1 MPRFTISHH
10 TGSKDGDHYDLML
23 EHGEGLRTWRL
34 VNTAF
39 QVFQVARQIKDH
51 RKSYLD
57 FEGEVSGDR
66 GRVKIWD
73 TGTYTVDEWK
83 DDRIQVAL
91 VGRSLKTRLIMTLGP
106 KHPEDADPRWNV
118 GDATQEL
125 RKAAAALL
133 RGASLDDA
141 PNADLTALRAAL
153 AQEEHKILTLV
164 DQYTRGG
171 AIDWSH
177 TDLDT
182 DVRKRIDSERVRW
195 QHPWLAA
202 AKGYADKLGEL
213 TDILRQ
219 SRPKQAS
226 S

>member
-23 EHGEGLRTWRL
+23 EHGDGLRTWRL

-39 QVFQVARQIKDH
+39 QAFQVARQIKEH
-51 RKSYLD
+51 RKTYLD
-57 FEGEVSGDR
+57 FEGEISGDR

-73 TGTYTVDEWK
+73 TGSYTIDDWK

-91 VGRSLKTRLIMTLGP
+91 VGRSLKTRILLTLGP

-118 GDATQEL
+118 GDATQEI

-141 PNADLTALRAAL
+141 PNEDLVDLRQAL
-153 AQEEHKILTLV
+153 AHEEHKILSLV

-171 AIDWSH
+171 TIDWSH
-177 TDLDT
+177 TDLDP
-182 DVRKRIDSERVRW
+182 DVRKRIDKERVRW

-213 TDILRQ
+213 TEILRQ

>member
-1 MPRFTISHH
+1 
-10 TGSKDGDHYDLML
+10 
-23 EHGEGLRTWRL
+23 
-34 VNTAF
+34 
-39 QVFQVARQIKDH
+39 
-51 RKSYLD
+51 
-57 FEGEVSGDR
+57 
-66 GRVKIWD
+66 
-73 TGTYTVDEWK
+73 
-83 DDRIQVAL
+83 
-91 VGRSLKTRLIMTLGP
+91 MTLGP

-133 RGASLDDA
+133 RGASLEDA
-141 PNADLTALRAAL
+141 PNADLTDLRAAL
-153 AQEEHKILTLV
+153 ATEEHKILTLV
-164 DQYTRGG
+164 DHYTRGG

-177 TDLDT
+177 TTLDS

>member
-1 MPRFTISHH
+1 MPKFTISHH

-39 QVFQVARQIKDH
+39 QAFQVARQIKDH

-57 FEGEVSGDR
+57 FEGEIPGER

-73 TGTYTVDEWK
+73 TGTYSVDDWK

-91 VGRSLKTRLIMTLGP
+91 VGRSLKTRLLMTLGP

-133 RGASLDDA
+133 RGASLEDA
-141 PNADLTALRAAL
+141 PNADLTDLRAAL
-153 AQEEHKILTLV
+153 ATEEHKILTLV
-164 DQYTRGG
+164 DHYTRGG

-177 TDLDT
+177 TTLDS

>member
-1 MPRFTISHH
+1 MPKFTISHH

-73 TGTYTVDEWK
+73 TGTYTIDDWR
-83 DDRIQVAL
+83 DDRIQVAM

-141 PNADLTALRAAL
+141 PNADLSNLRSALS
-153 AQEEHKILTLV
+153 QEEHKILTLV

-202 AKGYADKLGEL
+202 AKGYADRLGEL

-219 SRPKQAS
+219 SRPKQTS

>member
-23 EHGEGLRTWRL
+23 EHADSLKTWRL
-34 VNTAF
+34 ANTAF
-39 QVFQVARQIKDH
+39 QVFQIARQVKDH

-91 VGRSLKTRLIMTLGP
+91 VGRVLKIRLEMSLGP
-106 KHPEDADPRWNV
+106 KHPEDTDPRWNV
-118 GDATQEL
+118 GDATQEI

-141 PNADLTALRAAL
+141 PNAELGDLRSAL
-153 AQEEHKILTLV
+153 AQEERKILSLV

-171 AIDWSH
+171 SIDWSH
-177 TDLDT
+177 TDLDSE
-182 DVRKRIDSERVRW
+182 VRKRIDSERARW

-202 AKGYADKLGEL
+202 AKGYAEKLDEL
-213 TDILRQ
+213 TELLKQ
-219 SRPKQAS
+219 SHPKQAS

>member
-23 EHGEGLRTWRL
+23 EHGDGLRTWRL

-39 QVFQVARQIKDH
+39 QSFQIARQIKDH

-57 FEGEVSGDR
+57 YEGEISGER

-73 TGTYTVDEWK
+73 TGTYGVDEWK

-91 VGRSLKTRLIMTLGP
+91 VGRTVKTRLILTLGP

-118 GDATQEL
+118 GDATQEI

-141 PNADLTALRAAL
+141 PNEDLVDLREAL
-153 AQEEHKILTLV
+153 AHEEHKILSLV

-171 AIDWSH
+171 SIDWSH
-177 TDLDT
+177 TDLDP
-182 DVRKRIDSERVRW
+182 DVRKRIDRERVRW

-213 TDILRQ
+213 TEILRQ

>member
-23 EHGEGLRTWRL
+23 EFGDGLRTWRL

-39 QVFQVARQIKDH
+39 QAFQVARQIKDH

-57 FEGEVSGDR
+57 FEGEVSGER

-73 TGTYTVDEWK
+73 TGSYSIDEWK

-91 VGRSLKTRLIMTLGP
+91 VGRSLKTRLILTLGP

-118 GDATQEL
+118 GDATQEI

-141 PNADLTALRAAL
+141 PNDDLVDLRRAL
-153 AQEEHKILTLV
+153 AHEEHKILSLV

-177 TDLDT
+177 MDLDP
-182 DVRKRIDSERVRW
+182 DVRKRIDKERVRW

-213 TDILRQ
+213 TEILRQ

>member
-23 EHGEGLRTWRL
+23 EHGDGLRTWRL
-34 VNTAF
+34 LNTAF
-39 QVFQVARQIKDH
+39 QSFQIARQIKDH

-57 FEGEVSGDR
+57 FEGEVSGER

-73 TGTYTVDEWK
+73 TGSYSIDDWK

-91 VGRSLKTRLIMTLGP
+91 LGRSLKTRLLLTLGP
-106 KHPEDADPRWNV
+106 KHPEDADPRWNI
-118 GDATQEL
+118 GDATQEI

-141 PNADLTALRAAL
+141 PNEDLVDLREAL
-153 AQEEHKILTLV
+153 AHEEHKILSMV

-171 AIDWSH
+171 TIDWSH
-177 TDLDT
+177 TDLDP
-182 DVRKRIDSERVRW
+182 DVRKRIDRERVRW

-213 TDILRQ
+213 TEILRQ

>member
-23 EHGEGLRTWRL
+23 EHGDGLRTWRL

-39 QVFQVARQIKDH
+39 QTFQVARQIKDH

-57 FEGEVSGDR
+57 YEGEVSGER

-73 TGTYTVDEWK
+73 SGTYSVDEWK

-91 VGRSLKTRLIMTLGP
+91 VGRSLKTRLLMTLGP

-118 GDATQEL
+118 GDATQDI

-133 RGASLDDA
+133 RGATLDDA
-141 PNADLTALRAAL
+141 PNEDLVGLRQAL
-153 AQEEHKILTLV
+153 ASEEHKILSLV

-171 AIDWSH
+171 AIDWSR
-177 TDLDT
+177 TDLDP
-182 DVRKRIDSERVRW
+182 DVRKRIDKERVRW

-213 TDILRQ
+213 TEILRQ
-219 SRPKQAS
+219 SKPKS

>member
-1 MPRFTISHH
+1 MPKFTISHH
-10 TGSKDGDHYDLML
+10 TGSKDGDHFDLML

-73 TGTYTVDEWK
+73 TGTYTIDDWR
-83 DDRIQVAL
+83 DDRIQVAI

-141 PNADLTALRAAL
+141 PNADLSTLRSALS
-153 AQEEHKILTLV
+153 QEEHKILTLV

-219 SRPKQAS
+219 SRPKQTS

>member
-23 EHGEGLRTWRL
+23 EFGDGLRTWRL

-39 QVFQVARQIKDH
+39 QAFQIARQIKDH
-51 RKSYLD
+51 RKTYLD
-57 FEGEVSGDR
+57 FEGEISGER

-73 TGTYTVDEWK
+73 TGTYSIDEWK

-91 VGRSLKTRLIMTLGP
+91 VGRSLKTRLLLTLGP

-118 GDATQEL
+118 GDATQEI

-141 PNADLTALRAAL
+141 PNEDLVDLRRAL
-153 AQEEHKILTLV
+153 AHEERKILSLV

-171 AIDWSH
+171 TIDWSH
-177 TDLDT
+177 TDLDP
-182 DVRKRIDSERVRW
+182 DVRKRIDKERVRW

-213 TDILRQ
+213 TEILRQ

>member
-1 MPRFTISHH
+1 MPKFTISHH

-39 QVFQVARQIKDH
+39 QVFQIARQIKDH

-57 FEGEVSGDR
+57 FEGEIPGDR
-66 GRVKIWD
+66 GKVKIWD
-73 TGTYTVDEWK
+73 TGTYAVDEWK

-91 VGRSLKTRLIMTLGP
+91 LGRTLKSRILFTLGP

-141 PNADLTALRAAL
+141 PNADLTGLRAAL

-171 AIDWSH
+171 SIDWSH
-177 TDLDT
+177 TDLDV

-213 TDILRQ
+213 SDILRQ

>member
-23 EHGEGLRTWRL
+23 EHGDGLRTWRL
-34 VNTAF
+34 VNTVF
-39 QVFQVARQIKDH
+39 QTSQVARQIKDH

-57 FEGEVSGDR
+57 YEGEIAGDR

-73 TGTYTVDEWK
+73 TGTYTVDVWK
-83 DDRIQVAL
+83 DERIQVAL
-91 VGRSLKTRLIMTLGP
+91 VGRALKTRLVMTLGP
-106 KHPEDADPRWNV
+106 KHPEDTDPRWHI

-125 RKAAAALL
+125 RRAAAALL

-141 PNADLTALRAAL
+141 PNAELGDLRQAL
-153 AQEEHKILTLV
+153 ALEERKILSLV

-171 AIDWSH
+171 EIDWSH
-177 TDLDT
+177 TDLDSE
-182 DVRKRIDSERVRW
+182 VRKRIDSERARW

-213 TDILRQ
+213 TALLKQ
-219 SRPKQAS
+219 SHPKATS
-226 S
+226 P

>member
-23 EHGEGLRTWRL
+23 EHGDGLRTWRL

-39 QVFQVARQIKDH
+39 QSFQVARQIKDH
-51 RKSYLD
+51 RKTYLD
-57 FEGEVSGDR
+57 FEGEISGER
-66 GRVKIWD
+66 GRVRIWD
-73 TGTYTVDEWK
+73 TGTYSIDDWK

-91 VGRSLKTRLIMTLGP
+91 VGRSLKTRLLMTLGP

-118 GDATQEL
+118 GDATQDI

-141 PNADLTALRAAL
+141 PNDDLVDLRKAL
-153 AQEEHKILTLV
+153 ALEERKILSMV
-164 DQYTRGG
+164 DLYTRGG

-177 TDLDT
+177 TDLDP
-182 DVRKRIDSERVRW
+182 DVRKRIDKERVRW

-213 TDILRQ
+213 TEILRQ

>member
-23 EHGEGLRTWRL
+23 EHGDGLKTWRL
-34 VNTAF
+34 INTAF

-73 TGTYTVDEWK
+73 TGTYTIDDWR
-83 DDRIQVAL
+83 DDRIQVAI

-141 PNADLTALRAAL
+141 PNADLSNLRSALS
-153 AQEEHKILTLV
+153 QEEHKILTLV

-219 SRPKQAS
+219 SRPKQTS

>member
-10 TGSKDGDHYDLML
+10 TGSKEGDHYDLML
-23 EHGEGLRTWRL
+23 EHGDALKTWRL
-34 VNTAF
+34 ANTAF
-39 QVFQVARQIKDH
+39 LVSQVVRQIKDH
-51 RKSYLD
+51 RKTYLD
-57 FEGEVSGDR
+57 YEGEISGDR
-66 GRVKIWD
+66 GRVKVWD
-73 TGTYTVDEWK
+73 TGTYSIDEWK

-91 VGRSLKTRLIMTLGP
+91 VGRSVKTRLILTLNA
-106 KHPEDADPRWNV
+106 KHPEDTDPRWTL

-141 PNADLTALRAAL
+141 PNAELRDLRDALSH
-153 AQEEHKILTLV
+153 EERKILSLV
-164 DQYTRGG
+164 DKYTRGG

-177 TDLDT
+177 TDLDS
-182 DVRKRIDSERVRW
+182 DMRKRIDSERIRW

-202 AKGYADKLGEL
+202 AKGYAEKLSEL
-213 TDILRQ
+213 TELLKQ
-219 SRPKQAS
+219 SHPKQAS

>member
-23 EHGEGLRTWRL
+23 EHDDGLRTWRL

-39 QVFQVARQIKDH
+39 QAFQVARQIKEH
-51 RKSYLD
+51 RKTYLD
-57 FEGEVSGDR
+57 FEGEISGER

-73 TGTYTVDEWK
+73 TGTYTIDEWK

-91 VGRSLKTRLIMTLGP
+91 VGRSLKTRIVLTLGP

-118 GDATQEL
+118 GDATQEI

-141 PNADLTALRAAL
+141 PNEDLVDLRQAL
-153 AQEEHKILTLV
+153 AHEEHKILSLV

-171 AIDWSH
+171 TIDWSH
-177 TDLDT
+177 TDLDP
-182 DVRKRIDSERVRW
+182 DVRKRIDKERVRW

-213 TDILRQ
+213 TEILRQ

>member
-23 EHGEGLRTWRL
+23 EHGDGLRTWRL

-39 QVFQVARQIKDH
+39 QTFQIARQIKDH
-51 RKSYLD
+51 RKTYLD
-57 FEGEVSGDR
+57 FEGEVSGER
-66 GRVKIWD
+66 GRVKSWD
-73 TGTYTVDEWK
+73 TGNYTIDEWK
-83 DDRIQVAL
+83 DERIQVAL
-91 VGRSLKTRLIMTLGP
+91 VGRSLKTRLLLSLGP

-118 GDATQEL
+118 GDATQEI

-141 PNADLTALRAAL
+141 PNDDLVDLRQAL
-153 AQEEHKILTLV
+153 AHEEHKILSLV

-177 TDLDT
+177 TDLDP
-182 DVRKRIDSERVRW
+182 DVRKRIDRERVRW

-213 TDILRQ
+213 TEILRQ

-226 S
+226 P

>member
-39 QVFQVARQIKDH
+39 QAFQIARQIKDH

-66 GRVKIWD
+66 GKVKIWD
-73 TGTYTVDEWK
+73 TGTYVVDDWK
-83 DDRIQVAL
+83 DDKIQVAL
-91 VGRSLKTRLIMTLGP
+91 VGRQLKTRLIMTLGP

-118 GDATQEL
+118 GDATQEI

-133 RGASLDDA
+133 RGATLDDA
-141 PNADLTALRAAL
+141 PNADLVGLREAL
-153 AQEEHKILTLV
+153 AHEEHKILSLV

-171 AIDWSH
+171 AIDWSR
-177 TDLDT
+177 TDLDP
-182 DVRKRIDSERVRW
+182 DVRKRIDKERVRW

-213 TDILRQ
+213 TEILRQ
-219 SRPKQAS
+219 SKPKS

>member
-23 EHGEGLRTWRL
+23 EYGDGLRTWRL

-39 QVFQVARQIKDH
+39 QAFQIARQIKDH
-51 RKSYLD
+51 RKTYLD
-57 FEGEVSGDR
+57 FEGEVSGER

-73 TGTYTVDEWK
+73 TGTYTIDDWK

-91 VGRSLKTRLIMTLGP
+91 VGRSLKTRLVMTLGP
-106 KHPEDADPRWNV
+106 KHPEDADPRWNI
-118 GDATQEL
+118 GDATQEI

-133 RGASLDDA
+133 RGASLDEA
-141 PNADLTALRAAL
+141 PNADLVDLRQAL
-153 AQEEHKILTLV
+153 ANEEHKILSLV

-177 TDLDT
+177 TDLDP
-182 DVRKRIDSERVRW
+182 DVRKRIDKERVRW

-213 TDILRQ
+213 TEILRQ

>member
-1 MPRFTISHH
+1 MPRFTISQH

-23 EHGEGLRTWRL
+23 EHGDGLRTWRL

-39 QVFQVARQIKDH
+39 QASQIARQIKDH

-57 FEGEVSGDR
+57 FEGEISGER

-73 TGTYTVDEWK
+73 SGNYSIDEWK

-91 VGRSLKTRLIMTLGP
+91 VGRSLKTRLLLTLGP

-118 GDATQEL
+118 GDATQEI

-133 RGASLDDA
+133 RGASLEDA
-141 PNADLTALRAAL
+141 PNDDLVDLRRAL
-153 AQEEHKILTLV
+153 AQEEHKILSLV

-177 TDLDT
+177 TDLDP
-182 DVRKRIDSERVRW
+182 DVRKRIDRERVRW

-213 TDILRQ
+213 TEILRQ

-226 S
+226 P

>member
-23 EHGEGLRTWRL
+23 EFGDGLRTWRL

-39 QVFQVARQIKDH
+39 QAFQVARQIKDH

-57 FEGEVSGDR
+57 FEGEISGER

-73 TGTYTVDEWK
+73 TGSYSIDEWK

-91 VGRSLKTRLIMTLGP
+91 VGRSLKTRLILTLGP

-118 GDATQEL
+118 GDATQEI

-141 PNADLTALRAAL
+141 PNDDLVDLRKAL
-153 AQEEHKILTLV
+153 ANEEHKILSLV

-177 TDLDT
+177 TDFDP
-182 DVRKRIDSERVRW
+182 DVRKRIDKERVRW

-213 TDILRQ
+213 TEILRQ

>member
-23 EHGEGLRTWRL
+23 EHGDGLRTWRL

-39 QVFQVARQIKDH
+39 QAFQVARQIKDH
-51 RKSYLD
+51 RKTYLD
-57 FEGEVSGDR
+57 FEGEVSGER

-73 TGTYTVDEWK
+73 TGTYTIDDWK

-91 VGRSLKTRLIMTLGP
+91 VGRSLKTRLILTLGP

-118 GDATQEL
+118 GDATQDI

-141 PNADLTALRAAL
+141 PNEDLVDLRKAL
-153 AQEEHKILTLV
+153 ADEELKILSLV
-164 DQYTRGG
+164 DRYTRGG
-171 AIDWSH
+171 SIDWSH
-177 TDLDT
+177 TDLDP
-182 DVRKRIDSERVRW
+182 DVRKRIDKERVRW

-213 TDILRQ
+213 TEILRQ

>member
-23 EHGEGLRTWRL
+23 EFGDGLRTWRL

-39 QVFQVARQIKDH
+39 QVFQIARQIKDH
-51 RKSYLD
+51 RKTYLD
-57 FEGEVSGDR
+57 FEGEISGER

-73 TGTYTVDEWK
+73 TGNYSIDEWK

-91 VGRSLKTRLIMTLGP
+91 VGRSLKTRLLLTLGP

-118 GDATQEL
+118 GDATQEI

-141 PNADLTALRAAL
+141 PNEDLVDLRRAL
-153 AQEEHKILTLV
+153 AHEERKILSLV

-171 AIDWSH
+171 TIDWSH
-177 TDLDT
+177 TDLDP
-182 DVRKRIDSERVRW
+182 DVRKRIDKERVRW

-213 TDILRQ
+213 TEILRQ